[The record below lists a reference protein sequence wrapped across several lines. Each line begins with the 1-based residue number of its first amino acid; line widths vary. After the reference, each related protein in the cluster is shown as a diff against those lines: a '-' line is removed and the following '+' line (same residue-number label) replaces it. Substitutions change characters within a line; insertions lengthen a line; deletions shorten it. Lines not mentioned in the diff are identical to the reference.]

1 MSPLLLVLLTP
12 LLGALALS
20 MIRSLAISGWV
31 NLAVSALSLA
41 GGLWLAWS
49 VALVA
54 PVVDPAAGFTAGAIS
69 GGIAGLAFRV
79 DAFNVYLVVLTT
91 FVGLT
96 TAIFSRPYME
106 HVCDSGRI
114 GGIAARSA
122 LPQSGRQTM
131 DRLRS
136 YHPMYQIFMFT
147 MVLALTTDNL
157 GVMWV
162 AVEGATLATVLLVS
176 LYRTAEAVEAA
187 WKYFILCG
195 VGIALALFGTVLTY
209 FAAQQVI
216 PDPAVGLNWSTLY
229 TQAGGLEPA
238 VMRLA
243 FVFLLVGYGTKV
255 GLVPMHQWLP
265 DAHSEGPTPMSAVLS
280 GLLLNV
286 ALYAVVRV
294 KMLVDGSLADTAAP
308 HLAGNLLMGFGL
320 VSFLVAGL
328 FLHRQRDIK
337 RMFSYSSIEHMG
349 LMTFGFG
356 LGGPLAT
363 FAALLHMLVHSL
375 TKSAIFITVGHAAHI
390 ANTQAIDHIRG
401 LIRTQPA
408 VGWMLLIGVAAI
420 AGFPPFGVFMSEFLL
435 LTATMK
441 SAPWFT
447 AALLVGLAVAFAGL
461 FRHVSPMVYGHPPEG
476 QRPVPANMI
485 PVAIHLTLVLWL
497 GLAIPAFL
505 AGWLDRATGL
515 ITGGVHLL

>member
-1 MSPLLLVLLTP
+1 VNALLLVLLTP
-12 LLGALALS
+12 LVGALVLS
-20 MIRSLAISGWV
+20 LIRQMSIAGWV
-31 NLAVSALSLA
+31 NLGVSAVTLA

-54 PVVDPAAGFTAGAIS
+54 PVVDPDAGFIAGSIA

-96 TAIFSRPYME
+96 TSIFSRPYME

-114 GGIAARSA
+114 A
-122 LPQSGRQTM
+122 LG
-131 DRLRS
+131 RLRS
-136 YHPMYQIFMFT
+136 YHPMYQVFLFT

-176 LYRTAEAVEAA
+176 LYRTPEAVEAA

-216 PDPAVGLNWSTLY
+216 SDPAAGLNWSTLY
-229 TQAGGLEPA
+229 TQSGGLEPA

-286 ALYAVVRV
+286 ALYAVVRL
-294 KMLVDGSLADTAAP
+294 KMLVDGSLADTASP
-308 HLAGNLLMGFGL
+308 HLAGHLLMGFGL

-375 TKSAIFITVGHAAHI
+375 TKSAIFVTVGHAAHI
-390 ANTQAIDHIRG
+390 ANTQAIEHIRG
-401 LIRTQPA
+401 LIRTQPT

-447 AALLVGLAVAFAGL
+447 LALLVGLAVAFAGL
-461 FRHVSPMVYGHPPEG
+461 FRHISPMVYGHPPEG
-476 QRPVPANMI
+476 QRAVPANMI
-485 PVAIHLTLVLWL
+485 PVAIHLILVLWL